1 MYFETLSIIVISSAA
16 GILASLLLL
25 LIGVDLTR
33 RGLVMA

>member
-1 MYFETLSIIVISSAA
+1 MNFEALIIIVISSAT

-33 RGLVMA
+33 RGLIMA